1 MIRQFVKFGVVGA
14 INSIL
19 NYIIYAVCINWGMHY
34 IAANII
40 GFVIVIFN
48 AYLLQK
54 KFVFNKEGRK
64 QQQTWW
70 KVLLKT
76 YLSYAFTGLL
86 LTNFLSWL
94 WIDVFD
100 LTILLSPIYYATQS
114 FFVWESVDT
123 FVKYIAPFFNTII
136 TIPINFLINKF
147 WTYR

>member
-1 MIRQFVKFGVVGA
+1 MIKQFVKFGMVGA

-19 NYIIYAVCINWGMHY
+19 NYIIYVVCIKWGMHY

-40 GFVIVIFN
+40 GFIIVIFN
-48 AYLLQK
+48 AYLLQN
-54 KFVFNKEGRK
+54 KFVFHKEDRI

-94 WIDVFD
+94 WIDVLD
-100 LTILLSPIYYATQS
+100 LTILLYPIYDVTQS
-114 FFVWESVDT
+114 FFGWKSVDA